1 MPYPCFR
8 SHYTCYIL
16 SIWYST
22 RYQLPNS
29 EYWSIIGLLSV
40 RWSYILKTKPI
51 FKNIRST
58 QPISICMLF
67 SINILLFF
75 AGLAEQLE

>member
-1 MPYPCFR
+1 MPYPCCR

-22 RYQLPNS
+22 SYRIGS

-40 RWSYILKTKPI
+40 RWSYILKTKPV

-58 QPISICMLF
+58 PPISICMLF